1 MHNPEA
7 LFWHTFYAVRFE
19 GKQKKGVVN
28 LTHQSKLSKIS
39 ALTENTQLASK
50 TLESLCVGDEGD
62 LGCSILS
69 SVPLSINLSCLS
81 HHFDQ
86 GESILTA
93 WISL

>member
-7 LFWHTFYAVRFE
+7 LFWHTFDAVSFE

-28 LTHQSKLSKIS
+28 LTHQAKLSNFS
-39 ALTENTQLASK
+39 ALIENTQLASK
-50 TLESLCVGDEGD
+50 TLERLCVGDEGV

-69 SVPLSINLSCLS
+69 SVPLSINLNCLS

-86 GESILTA
+86 GE
-93 WISL
+93 